1 MPSAG
6 DGIAVVTGAT
16 SGIGVELATELA
28 RRGYPL
34 LLVARNAERLED
46 ARRRLSALSG
56 QPVQVRV
63 CDLTKE
69 QQRASL
75 LAELELQDVSLLC
88 NNAGAGSFG
97 PFVEL
102 DPAKLRHDIILDVLS
117 MHDVCRAVLP
127 GMVRAGRGA
136 VLFTGSLAGNQPVPG
151 SATYAASKAFVNALA
166 ESLSGELAGSGV
178 TCTLL
183 TPGPVRSNFAR
194 RAGVQHAADHLPRP
208 LWVDA
213 RQAAL
218 VGLAGLNRQRRRVVP
233 GSMGRVLDLAG
244 RVTPRAVLLPVL
256 NQAINRYAMR
266 AERA

>member
-16 SGIGVELATELA
+16 SGIGAELANELA

-34 LLVARNAERLED
+34 LLVGRSAERLAE
-46 ARRRLSALSG
+46 AKTRLSALSG

-63 CDLTKE
+63 CDLTDE

-75 LAELELQDVSLLC
+75 LAELQLQDVSLLC

-102 DPAKLRHDIILDVLS
+102 DPRKLRHDIILDVLS

-166 ESLSGELAGSGV
+166 ESLSGELAGTGV

-194 RAGVQHAADHLPRP
+194 RAGMQRAANRLPAP

-213 RQAAL
+213 KQAAL
-218 VGLAGLNRQRRRVVP
+218 TGLVGLSRHRRRVVP
-233 GSMGRVLDLAG
+233 GSMGRVMDLAG
-244 RVTPRAVLLPVL
+244 RLAPRTVLLPVL

-266 AERA
+266 AEKA